1 MKILQISPQISYP
14 FDSGGR
20 LSIYGITKSLSERGH
35 KIIFVTYV
43 KEYPKQEHIIELKK
57 ICEPVFIK
65 WNTNNSLW
73 GIFLNIFSSV
83 PYNISKYYSKK
94 LEYFLKDFLTK
105 DKIDLVHID
114 HLHMSWTVDIIK
126 KLTKIPV
133 VLREHNLE
141 MKIMKRFGEVESNFI
156 LKFYSKIQF
165 KRFLK
170 YEPAQCRKFD
180 RCIMITKED
189 ETELLELSP
198 EIKTKV
204 IPAGVDNKLF
214 TLGYLNTIP
223 FSIYHIGSLN
233 WEPNYDGLLWFL
245 SEVFPKVISKFPETK
260 LYIYSKGIE
269 RLVLNDSINKNIILC
284 GYVKDIWQEILDKQ
298 MMVVPLKVGS
308 GMRIKIIEMLAAGK
322 IVVSTSV
329 GKEGIEV
336 ENGQQILIADD
347 SNSFIK
353 TISDIFSNK
362 LDLNKIT
369 LSAKEIIKEKYSW
382 ESVSIQ
388 FESEYLYLIKSSS
401 NGTKKL

>member
-1 MKILQISPQISYP
+1 
-14 FDSGGR
+14 
-20 LSIYGITKSLSERGH
+20 
-35 KIIFVTYV
+35 
-43 KEYPKQEHIIELKK
+43 
-57 ICEPVFIK
+57 
-65 WNTNNSLW
+65 
-73 GIFLNIFSSV
+73 
-83 PYNISKYYSKK
+83 
-94 LEYFLKDFLTK
+94 
-105 DKIDLVHID
+105 
-114 HLHMSWTVDIIK
+114 
-126 KLTKIPV
+126 
-133 VLREHNLE
+133 
-141 MKIMKRFGEVESNFI
+141 
-156 LKFYSKIQF
+156 
-165 KRFLK
+165 
-170 YEPAQCRKFD
+170 
-180 RCIMITKED
+180 
-189 ETELLELSP
+189 
-198 EIKTKV
+198 
-204 IPAGVDNKLF
+204 

-353 TISDIFSNK
+353 TISDIFINK